1 MRRAFVVI
9 TFVTLAAA
17 AVRGQADILAKLGSN
32 TEEAHEAFFSSLAE
46 GSVSMAGTA
55 AVFKA
60 AAPEARAAMVTSVV
74 NLARAYAG
82 TADFTRRWM
91 TFREQHKPSAHE
103 ALPSMAEMQAMQR
116 KGLEEGIANL
126 EKTAKQLPQMKATFD
141 EQIKAMRQQLAELS
155 KTNPADNAKVDA
167 NIQKASQA
175 ANADYQKS
183 VADWE
188 KAYPVDPKP
197 FIVKRLRDF
206 LALSATVDY
215 AAKTTKGKD
224 GMSRFDNPAY
234 ETKDDQWKYMYRAGK
249 PAVDA
254 ARVIA
259 QDWLKALG
267 G

>member
-1 MRRAFVVI
+1 MRRAFIVVMV
-9 TFVTLAAA
+9 VTLAAA
-17 AVRGQADILAKLGSN
+17 AVRAQADILAKLGSN
-32 TEEAHEAFFSSLAE
+32 TQEAHEAFFSSLAE

-91 TFREQHKPSAHE
+91 TFREHKPSAPE
-103 ALPSMAEMQAMQR
+103 ALPSMAQMQAMQR
-116 KGLEEGIANL
+116 KGIEEGIANL

-141 EQIKAMRQQLAELS
+141 EQIKAMRQQLAELN
-155 KTNPADNAKVDA
+155 KVNPADNAKVDA

-175 ANADYQKS
+175 AQADYQKS

-234 ETKDDQWKYMYRAGK
+234 ESKDDEWEYMYRAGK